1 MAKRYR
7 IQYTPTG
14 DFFEGWRHSVIGIQ
28 PVYRTVRQAQYLTNV
43 QLQYYVTDLIKRR
56 QSAILDQCKIVTY
69 DLVPAE
75 GGMKL
80 ETYRRKLEAE
90 IIVNK
95 LKA

>member
-1 MAKRYR
+1 MAKKYR

-14 DFFEGWRHSVIGIQ
+14 DFFEGWRRSVVGPQ
-28 PVYRTVRQAQYLTNV
+28 PVYRTDRQAQYLNSA
-43 QLQYYVTDLIKRR
+43 QLKYYVTDLINRK

-69 DLVPAE
+69 DLVPTG